1 MVEYWNNACT
11 KPEHW
16 AIDTGKNN
24 SDRSK
29 LSGVNLRFVQA
40 SGRENGLFLWKN
52 ITRTDLV
59 RDMDIRGQ
67 SFEKENETEIARLK
81 SDYAGYTGYDGDV
94 VGDQF
99 RIVTRYPGNI
109 SNKRCSMFIFKS
121 WLEKHHSVQYLAT
134 FDHHHRNQPLIS
146 G

>member
-1 MVEYWNNACT
+1 MVECWNNACT

-29 LSGVNLRFVQA
+29 LSGVNIRFVQA
-40 SGRENGLFLWKN
+40 PGRENGLFLYN
-52 ITRTDLV
+52 DTTRNGLV

-67 SFEKENETEIARLK
+67 SFEKENETEIARFK

-94 VGDQF
+94 VDHQF
-99 RIVTRYPGNI
+99 CTIKVVSKTHLTSDSCVVPRFEMLTY
-109 SNKRCSMFIFKS
+109 
-121 WLEKHHSVQYLAT
+121 
-134 FDHHHRNQPLIS
+134 
-146 G
+146 